1 MNIQPLLDAPI
12 AVQVHVL
19 TVVPAAFLGAYVLFT
34 RKGTRRHKLL
44 GRIWLMLMVLTALS
58 TFFIHSI
65 RVWGDFSPIHLLSIL
80 VIMSSGLAIH
90 YARKGNI
97 RAHKSTLISTYIGG
111 IFGAGIFTFWPGRL
125 MNKVFLGGYGVETPA
140 SVEQSILA
148 AGIVVALGYLYAM
161 YATRMK
167 PARGRRSRLAGEA

>member
-1 MNIQPLLDAPI
+1 MNIQPLLDASP
-12 AVQVHVL
+12 AVQFHVA
-19 TVVPAAFLGAYVLFT
+19 TVVPAAFLGAYVLAT

-44 GRIWLMLMVLTALS
+44 GRVWLSLMVLTALS

-65 RVWGDFSPIHLLSIL
+65 RMWGDFSPIHLLSIL
-80 VIMSSGLAIH
+80 VIVSSVLAIR
-90 YARKGNI
+90 YARKGDI
-97 RAHKSTLISTYIGG
+97 RAHKSTLIATYIGG
-111 IFGAGIFTFWPGRL
+111 IFGAGIFTLWPGRL
-125 MNKVFLGGYGVETPA
+125 MNTIFLGGDGIESPA

-167 PARGRRSRLAGEA
+167 PARSRHQA